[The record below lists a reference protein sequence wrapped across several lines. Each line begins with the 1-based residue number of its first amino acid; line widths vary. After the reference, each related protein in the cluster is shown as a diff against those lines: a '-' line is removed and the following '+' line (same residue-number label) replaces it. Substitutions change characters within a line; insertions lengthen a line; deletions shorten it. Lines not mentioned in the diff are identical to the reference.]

1 VKRKTRNIWIV
12 KPGENTNQGRG
23 ITVIDEIYELNM
35 IMKKNHQVKPTSPNK
50 ASKKKIPQNLGDERD
65 PQEED
70 DPDYKRTFIVQMYL
84 DRPFLYQ
91 GRKFDIRHYVLLT
104 NIYGIMRAYWYTDGY
119 IRTSSY
125 EFNIDNF
132 EP

>member
-1 VKRKTRNIWIV
+1 M

-35 IMKKNHQVKPTSPNK
+35 IMKKNHQVKPKSPNK
-50 ASKKKIPQNLGDERD
+50 ASKKKIPQNLGEERD

>member
-1 VKRKTRNIWIV
+1 MKRKTRNIWIV

-35 IMKKNHQVKPTSPNK
+35 IMKKNHQVKPKSPNK
-50 ASKKKIPQNLGDERD
+50 ASKKKIPQNLGEERD